1 MMTFARY
8 QPWVMYGAA
17 IASTA
22 IAVLLTLGLS
32 SFLSRTIG
40 AFFYVAILLTTQM
53 GGLTSG
59 LITLLLST
67 LAIAYYFI
75 PPAYQWAL
83 ADSSDYGRIGF
94 FILTGLIIS
103 LLSDRLRVSR
113 DQVAR
118 LNQRLQQDTA
128 EQLQMVL
135 AATQVGIWNWDL
147 ETGVIT
153 WSAEHHLLFGIRPG
167 LFDGRYD
174 TFANC
179 IHPDDKATLSQ
190 RVEMA
195 LQTHSAFRHEY
206 RILWPD
212 GSIHWIEGR
221 GYGFY
226 DSAGTPTRMVGTVL
240 DINERKLAEL
250 SVYEAKATLEDRV
263 QERTKELQQY
273 TAEVEDLYNNAPCGY
288 HSLNAAGDIVRINH
302 TILTW
307 LGYGRD
313 EVLNHP
319 FVQFLSPDSA
329 SLFEQQFE
337 LFKQHGQL
345 NNLELEMRCKD
356 GTMLPANLSAT
367 AIYDADGNYA
377 MSRSTVFD
385 LRDRRRA
392 EATLQSSQARLAGI
406 LDIASDAIISI
417 DAHQRVTLFNQ
428 GAETI
433 FGYQADEIIGQP
445 LSVLLPQRFQATHQQ
460 QVSGF
465 GSTTRTARRMGE
477 RSEIFGRRK
486 DGSEFPAEASISQL
500 ELKGDRIQTAILRD
514 VSDRRRAEAITA
526 QLAAI
531 VESSDDAIVSKTL
544 SGIVTSW
551 NAGAERIFGYTA
563 AEMIGQPIICI
574 IPPEQHHEEIEILS
588 KIRQGNHVQHYETVR
603 QHKDGHLVDVS
614 LTISPMRDEV
624 GTIIGASKIAR
635 DITNQRAV
643 DRMKSEFI
651 SIVSHEL
658 RTPLTAIRGSLGLV
672 GRGVYDSKPE
682 RKHRM
687 IEIAAQQSDRLIRLV
702 NDILDLQRLESGQM
716 KLVKQPCEI
725 TALMQHSAEALQS
738 SAEEQGIHLVV
749 TPLSAMVWA
758 APDAIIQTLTNLI
771 GNGIKFSP
779 PHSTIYISA
788 TVLDSPSQPEAQASN
803 PPPSLVRVCVQDQGR
818 GIPSDKLE
826 IIFERFQ
833 QMDVSDSR
841 EKGGT
846 GLGLAICRKI
856 IEQHRGRIW
865 AESHMG
871 EGSCFYFTLPLWQ
884 PQKAAQ

>member
-1 MMTFARY
+1 MMTFVRY
-8 QPWVMYGAA
+8 QAWVMYSVA

-22 IAVLLTLGLS
+22 IAVLLTLSLAP
-32 SFLSRTIG
+32 FLSRTIG
-40 AFFYVAILLTTQM
+40 AFFYIAILLTTQM

-59 LITLLLST
+59 LMALLLST
-67 LAIAYYFI
+67 LAIAYCVI
-75 PPAYQWAL
+75 PPVYQWSF
-83 ADSSDYGRIGF
+83 ADSSDYARIGF

-103 LLSDRLRVSR
+103 LVSDRLRASR
-113 DQVAR
+113 DQVEH
-118 LNQRLQQDTA
+118 LNQRLQQETA
-128 EQLQMVL
+128 EQLRMVL
-135 AATQVGIWNWDL
+135 AATQVGVWNWDM

-153 WSAEHHLLFGIRPG
+153 WSPEHHQLFGIRPG

-179 IHPDDKATLSQ
+179 VHPQDKATLLQ
-190 RVEMA
+190 QVELA
-195 LQTHSAFRHEY
+195 LQTHSAFHHEY
-206 RILWPD
+206 RVVWPD

-226 DSAGTPTRMVGTVL
+226 NSAGTPTRMVGTVL
-240 DINERKLAEL
+240 DISERKIAEL
-250 SVYEAKATLEDRV
+250 SLYEAKATLEGRV
-263 QERTKELQQY
+263 QERTKELQRY

-288 HSLNAAGDIVRINH
+288 HSLNAAGELVRINN
-302 TILTW
+302 TILEW
-307 LGYGRD
+307 LGYRRD

-329 SLFEQQFE
+329 SLFEEQFQR
-337 LFKQHGQL
+337 FKQQGQL
-345 NNLELEMRCKD
+345 NNLELEMMCKN
-356 GTMLPANLSAT
+356 GTVLPVNLSAT
-367 AIYDADGNYA
+367 AIYDATGNYA

-392 EATLQSSQARLAGI
+392 ETTLQSSQARLAGI

-445 LSVLLPQRFQATHQQ
+445 LSVLLPQRFQENHHQQ
-460 QVSGF
+460 VNRF
-465 GSTTRTARRMGE
+465 GATTRAARRMGE
-477 RSEIFGRRK
+477 RSEIWGRRK

-500 ELKGDRIQTAILRD
+500 ELNGDRIQTAILRD

-544 SGIVTSW
+544 NGIVTSW
-551 NAGAERIFGYTA
+551 NAGAKRIFGYTA
-563 AEMIGQPIICI
+563 AEMIGQPILRI
-574 IPPEQHHEEIEILS
+574 IPPDQHHQETQILAN
-588 KIRQGNHVQHYETVR
+588 IRQGKHVQHYETVR

-614 LTISPMRDEV
+614 LTISPMRDAA

-682 RKHRM
+682 KKHRM

-716 KLVKQPCEI
+716 KLAKQPCEI
-725 TALMQHSAEALQS
+725 AALVHQSAEALQS

-749 TPLSAMVWA
+749 MPLSALVWA

-788 TVLDSPSQPEAQASN
+788 TVLASPAQPEAQAPSS
-803 PPPSLVRVCVQDQGR
+803 PLSLVRVCVQDQGR

-826 IIFERFQ
+826 TIFERFQ
-833 QMDVSDSR
+833 QLDVSDSR

-865 AESHMG
+865 VESRVG
-871 EGSCFYFTLPLWQ
+871 EGSWFYFTLPLWH
-884 PQKAAQ
+884 PKEVAQ